1 MTAEC
6 SPAPIRTVREARLER
21 IKELERQLAELKQ
34 AEERERA
41 HIRACIVEW
50 FAGDGGEDELTNIGE
65 TAVGAILDDIPGLLQ
80 ALRKAGVL

>member
-41 HIRACIVEW
+41 HIRACIVDW
-50 FAGDGGEDELTNIGE
+50 FTDDEGEDALTNIDE
-65 TAVGAILDDIPGLLQ
+65 TVVGAITDDIPGLLH